1 MKQEHRQL
9 KTHRLAEK
17 LVTYLRSHQPAT
29 VAAIVLAGVMTSK
42 EAGGGLQYG
51 IRHGVIERVKRPGA
65 AYNGRLQYRLTG
77 RRLPRVSLAE
87 DDGASAPSFDA
98 LLSAWGIAPVAPP
111 VPTHAPGRIITFT
124 GARE

>member
-17 LVTYLRSHQPAT
+17 LITYLRSHQPAT
-29 VAAIVLAGVMTSK
+29 IPTIVLAGVMTAT
-42 EAGGGLQYG
+42 EARGGLQYG

-65 AYNGRLQYRLTG
+65 TNSDRLQYQLTG
-77 RRLPRVSLAE
+77 RCLPKVMFADN
-87 DDGASAPSFDA
+87 DDLSAPSFDA
-98 LLSAWGIAPVAPP
+98 LLSVWGIEPVPPP
-111 VPTHAPGRIITFT
+111 VPTHAPGRIITFS